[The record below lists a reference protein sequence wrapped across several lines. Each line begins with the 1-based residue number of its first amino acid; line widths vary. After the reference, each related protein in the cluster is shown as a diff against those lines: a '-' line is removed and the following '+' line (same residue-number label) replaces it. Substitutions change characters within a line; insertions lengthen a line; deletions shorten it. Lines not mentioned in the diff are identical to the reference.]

1 MTQVVLAFVYNKEG
15 NVLLAQRPA
24 GKSYGGFWEFPGG
37 KIEEGETPFQATA
50 RELIEE
56 LGIIVQPTSK
66 HPCYEFVNDVGVNI
80 RFHPVTCDW
89 DGGEISLNEHQSAS
103 FVAVDEVDSWTLA
116 PPDYGALKYLRQIKD

>member
-1 MTQVVLAFVYNKEG
+1 MTQVVLAFVYDKIG

-37 KIEEGETPFQATA
+37 KIEEDETPFQATV

-56 LGIIVQPTSK
+56 LGIIVQPTAK
-66 HPCYEFVNDVGVNI
+66 HPSYEFVNDMGIKI

-89 DGGEISLNEHQSAS
+89 DESEISLNEHQSVR
-103 FVAVDEVDSWTLA
+103 FVAVDEVDSWMLA
-116 PPDYGALKYLRQIKD
+116 PPDYGALKYLR